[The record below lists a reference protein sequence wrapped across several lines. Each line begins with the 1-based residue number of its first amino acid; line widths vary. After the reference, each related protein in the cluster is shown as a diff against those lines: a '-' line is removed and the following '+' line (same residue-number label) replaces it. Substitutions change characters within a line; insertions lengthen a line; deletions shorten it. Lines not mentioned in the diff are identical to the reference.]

1 MAANAVR
8 LPTLYYQIQQ
18 ETIYYTVET
27 DPIRKL
33 VHALNIA
40 NLYRELSDL
49 QAVIAARN
57 WKQGKSA
64 AATTTT
70 SSYSTN
76 SLNG

>member
-1 MAANAVR
+1 MAANAVK
-8 LPTLYYQIQQ
+8 LATLYYQIQQ

-49 QAVIAARN
+49 QAVIVAETGNKGNLPLPPPPPTAPT
-57 WKQGKSA
+57 A
-64 AATTTT
+64 
-70 SSYSTN
+70 
-76 SLNG
+76 

>member
-1 MAANAVR
+1 MAANAVK
-8 LPTLYYQIQQ
+8 LATLYYQIQQ

-49 QAVIAARN
+49 QAVIAAETGN
-57 WKQGKSA
+57 KGNLLPPPSPPPTA
-64 AATTTT
+64 PTA
-70 SSYSTN
+70 
-76 SLNG
+76 